1 MSSNSDFNFPTK
13 LRTAA
18 VKFPRGVMSKSTIE
32 IYRAATNKKY
42 APKGL
47 GSAIKFIQ
55 YYLNRGGSGI
65 SDSQRNR
72 IEKAKEMLQKDL
84 RRVSRGRGKKTP
96 SIAPRR
102 SVKKRKFDKKRS
114 NSIKVM
120 SWNVLAAAAT
130 KYHSPDRKSELGK
143 YSRERHNKLVKK
155 ILLANADLVFLQE
168 VDKVF
173 ARRLRTL
180 KNYKTIFK
188 IPPIALPKNAFGNAI
203 MFKHDVLKKVSGT
216 TKLLWS
222 KSEKDF
228 DRKNAL
234 MTTLSWN
241 NRNIDVSSLHLSGRK
256 KDARQNLL
264 NKITRQ
270 LQSPYSIIG
279 GDFNCDTKKKDCL
292 GDIKME
298 MKSVKYTTCS
308 FDYDPKHRPTEIDK
322 ILVSPNLRLSDY
334 SVEKENCGKMN
345 HPYRSSGS
353 DHFPLVTRVNL
364 KHKSYQANDCEIL
377 ATKSFDQ
384 CYKSQKLFKKC
395 WFPAVRSYKRCIKKM
410 KR

>member
-65 SDSQRNR
+65 SNSQRNR

-96 SIAPRR
+96 SITPRR
-102 SVKKRKFDKKRS
+102 SVKTRKFDKKRS
-114 NSIKVM
+114 NSINVM

-130 KYHSPDRKSELGK
+130 KYHSPGRKSELGK

-155 ILLANADLVFLQE
+155 ILSTNADLVFLQE

-173 ARRLRTL
+173 ASRLRTL

-234 MTTLSWN
+234 MTTLKWN
-241 NRNIDVSSLHLSGRK
+241 NKHLNVVSLHLSGRRS
-256 KDARQNLL
+256 DARQNLL
-264 NKITRQ
+264 RKITRQ
-270 LQSPYSIIG
+270 LTSPYSIIG
-279 GDFNCDTKKKDCL
+279 GDFNCNTKNKACL
-292 GDIKME
+292 GEIRMKT
-298 MKSVKYTTCS
+298 KSVVYTTCS
-308 FDYDPKHRPTEIDK
+308 FDYDPEHRPTEIDK
-322 ILVSPNLRLSDY
+322 ILVSPNLRLTNY
-334 SVEKENCGKMN
+334 HVKKENCGRKN
-345 HPYRSSGS
+345 HPYRKSGS
-353 DHFPLVTRVNL
+353 DHFPVLTRVVL
-364 KHKSYQANDCEIL
+364 QHKPYKPNDCEIL
-377 ATKSFDQ
+377 ATRSFEN
-384 CYKSQKLFKKC
+384 CYKGRKLFSKC
-395 WFPAVRSYKRCIKKM
+395 WFPAVESYKRCIKKM
-410 KR
+410 NK